1 MTSRFKK
8 PYRLKIGWIQSNPQ
22 WDHGNLKEYAYRR
35 YTKENEK
42 DSRPHCYTHTH
53 KSMKQKGRQQ
63 EGKSDKK
70 AVRQTENN
78 EQNDNSKSFPVNYYF
93 R

>member
-1 MTSRFKK
+1 MHIEDIQKK
-8 PYRLKIGWIQSNPQ
+8 IRKKA
-22 WDHGNLKEYAYRR
+22 DHI
-35 YTKENEK
+35 TT
-42 DSRPHCYTHTH
+42 HTHTH

-78 EQNDNSKSFPVNYYF
+78 
-93 R
+93 

>member
-1 MTSRFKK
+1 
-8 PYRLKIGWIQSNPQ
+8 
-22 WDHGNLKEYAYRR
+22 
-35 YTKENEK
+35 
-42 DSRPHCYTHTH
+42 
-53 KSMKQKGRQQ
+53 MKQKGRQQ